1 MTAWMLSNFGNDE
14 IKKKKKKMVSME
26 FMASYCLTEAG
37 SGSDAAGMKTRA
49 LYHKDNKSYE

>member
-1 MTAWMLSNFGNDE
+1 
-14 IKKKKKKMVSME
+14 MVSME

-49 LYHKDNKSYE
+49 LYHKDNKSYEVNGSKSFISGLPS